1 VKTRLLSNR
10 LLNMLAEAG
19 CNLMAIEV
27 LELLSSSNL
36 PHTQLTIRTY
46 NALRRGGIHTL
57 GELANQTPDDLMSI
71 HNFGIASYREVVER
85 LQAYLQPWLER
96 LGVDPT
102 ADDWQAESQVPPEE
116 ADEQVHEAP
125 ESPVPYSDAACRRL
139 SSRLLD
145 LLDSCEIA
153 WRQLSVLEICPD
165 LKWAK
170 ISASLNDLTLGELI
184 ASEQA
189 NFAAPTIPLES
200 ANQLTDIIEQ
210 ALINILVTHLLQTAA
225 SAQEEALQALA
236 HLTVEALFAE
246 LIDYYINS
254 LPESTGARKKALPR
268 EMKVLLARSGVL
280 DGQPRTL
287 EEIAALLDLT
297 RERIRQLEKRAEDF
311 LQGMSLRRFT
321 GGLAALA
328 RWAIQ
333 AEGGMTTGAQ
343 AEQRI
348 SIWLPFGSLY
358 PEMTTRLLIRWADE
372 VTLLNGD
379 WLLIS
384 PLNLRLGRI
393 GGAWDSF
400 FRCRCLNTAA

>member
-1 VKTRLLSNR
+1 
-10 LLNMLAEAG
+10 
-19 CNLMAIEV
+19 
-27 LELLSSSNL
+27 LE
-36 PHTQLTIRTY
+36 T
-46 NALRRGGIHTL
+46 
-57 GELANQTPDDLMSI
+57 
-71 HNFGIASYREVVER
+71 
-85 LQAYLQPWLER
+85 
-96 LGVDPT
+96 
-102 ADDWQAESQVPPEE
+102 
-116 ADEQVHEAP
+116 
-125 ESPVPYSDAACRRL
+125 
-139 SSRLLD
+139 
-145 LLDSCEIA
+145 
-153 WRQLSVLEICPD
+153 CPD
-165 LKWAK
+165 LKWTS

-184 ASEQA
+184 ESEQTSL
-189 NFAAPTIPLES
+189 AAQTTSLES
-200 ANQLTDIIEQ
+200 ANQLTDIIQQ
-210 ALINILVTHLLQTAA
+210 ALADRLVTHLLQAA
-225 SAQEEALQALA
+225 TPAQEEARHVLA
-236 HLTVEALFAE
+236 DLTVEALFAE
-246 LIDYYINS
+246 LIDSYINF

-287 EEIAALLDLT
+287 EEMAALLDLT

-321 GGLAALA
+321 GGLATLA

-333 AEGGMTTGAQ
+333 AEGGITTGAQ

-358 PEMTTRLLIRWADE
+358 PEMTTRLLIRWADD
-372 VTLLNGD
+372 VTLLNGG